1 MRRSELDLGT
11 ECADCGAAVLSGA
24 ESGFGFGHNA
34 VLCST
39 CAIRRGGS
47 YDARQERWIQPP
59 RVADLLEEPD

>member
-11 ECADCGAAVLSGA
+11 ECADCGAPVLSGA
-24 ESGFGFGHNA
+24 ESGFAFGDNA

-47 YDARQERWIQPP
+47 YDPRQERWVEPP
-59 RVADLLEEPD
+59 RIADLLDEPD